1 MADVV
6 QKMLFDASQAIS
18 ELDKLNGKL
27 NEANTALGAMQGGSG
42 RGVAALDKVEK
53 KTEKTKKK
61 TEELTI
67 SWQTMIR
74 VLATQVLVRGL
85 NAVTQGLQDAVESAR
100 LLGIAIEEIRTID
113 SAGRGAEQLSSE
125 ILNLSDAIGKAP
137 VDLAEGLYQTLSN
150 QVVAAG
156 DALQFTAE
164 AAKLAT
170 VTASETGD
178 AVNALSSVMNSYSME
193 AGQAEHVAG
202 TLFKTIEL
210 GRLRLNEIANVIG
223 RVTPLTSE
231 LGIAWEETAASIA
244 VMTRQGVRADTA
256 ITQLRAVVTRLI
268 KPTDDM
274 REIFHKWGVDDGK
287 QAIATFGGLTG
298 VLKKLEGETGNSSEG
313 MADLLRNVRAITGA
327 LGIMVDDGELVAKV
341 MGQIAEGTEAA
352 SNAWE
357 QFRQSDAQK
366 LTQSVQQFQNS
377 MSRLGTQV
385 LPAVNGAMAVLNGFI
400 EAETKGIMA
409 LTGQFTPAVKA
420 ANLYADAFQRGA
432 AESEKISKAMAN
444 VDEDRWDKLS
454 KAANLYYAEANKK
467 ERELA
472 KIRDNSIKQ
481 ATKVLEQAGKNLTEF
496 YKEHIKELENFS
508 KQAAGRIKKNLALI
522 AGIEQDILD
531 QQLDYRL
538 EKEEDNYGKIKILE
552 AELAKNRQAAAKAA
566 QDLTATPESQEAV
579 FGILDRGLDLAKQIR
594 DLEKEGETGTSRRV
608 AAEAQIERI
617 QRNKIAI
624 AMAAN
629 DITAEAK
636 TLVDE
641 QIDKEIEG
649 QARIAELLKQKKE
662 LYADGNELT
671 KEEQAIDKAI
681 TEEISAI
688 NKELSKGTDQLKKF
702 GLDDANFA
710 AMVKSLEDALNQA
723 TKDWEAERLRA
734 EAEFRNMVLPITLT
748 LDPTGLKREF
758 AESRDIIQGAT
769 EGEGTFFRR
778 ADVAA
783 VEEQK
788 KIIADETQILGLRAE
803 SKKVLDAMGISLAE
817 SAKLQKQQTDEAYR
831 SLTPWVAIHKNAEAA
846 RESRAQQ
853 LIEAKQLTAEGARLQ
868 QSYVAM
874 RTDLIANK
882 TVTQEQV
889 QALKNQTI
897 EAYKNQQITKEQ
909 ALLHVQNLKA
919 ISKVAQKTR
928 EANKIEAELPSR
940 EKRQLLDQVLG
951 VQQQILDAEKTEAQV
966 AAESE
971 ASYQANKAAMEGTVQ
986 PANSVATASG
996 EVATNASSAATSTE
1010 AIGTNAAGSVGN
1022 LNAAASAA
1030 GNLAG
1035 NLERAARAAASIG
1048 GGGGVQS
1055 NPHLFAGGRVFAANG
1070 RLFRGQDRTLV
1081 SAADGETI
1089 INKQSSRRFFS
1100 ELNAMNQGSQ
1110 PAFREQGG
1118 PVTNVGDVNVTVQG
1132 GDSSQQT
1139 VREIGHALRRE
1150 IQRGNIKLR

>member
-268 KPTDDM
+268 KPTDD
-274 REIFHKWGVDDGK
+274 KWGVDDGK

-481 ATKVLEQAGKNLTEF
+481 ATKVLEQAGKNT
-496 YKEHIKELENFS
+496 
-508 KQAAGRIKKNLALI
+508 
-522 AGIEQDILD
+522 
-531 QQLDYRL
+531 
-538 EKEEDNYGKIKILE
+538 
-552 AELAKNRQAAAKAA
+552 
-566 QDLTATPESQEAV
+566 
-579 FGILDRGLDLAKQIR
+579 
-594 DLEKEGETGTSRRV
+594 
-608 AAEAQIERI
+608 
-617 QRNKIAI
+617 RN
-624 AMAAN
+624 
-629 DITAEAK
+629 
-636 TLVDE
+636 
-641 QIDKEIEG
+641 
-649 QARIAELLKQKKE
+649 
-662 LYADGNELT
+662 
-671 KEEQAIDKAI
+671 
-681 TEEISAI
+681 IS
-688 NKELSKGTDQLKKF
+688 
-702 GLDDANFA
+702 
-710 AMVKSLEDALNQA
+710 KSLRISPSKPQ
-723 TKDWEAERLRA
+723 
-734 EAEFRNMVLPITLT
+734 
-748 LDPTGLKREF
+748 
-758 AESRDIIQGAT
+758 AESR
-769 EGEGTFFRR
+769 
-778 ADVAA
+778 
-783 VEEQK
+783 
-788 KIIADETQILGLRAE
+788 
-803 SKKVLDAMGISLAE
+803 
-817 SAKLQKQQTDEAYR
+817 
-831 SLTPWVAIHKNAEAA
+831 
-846 RESRAQQ
+846 
-853 LIEAKQLTAEGARLQ
+853 
-868 QSYVAM
+868 
-874 RTDLIANK
+874 RTW
-882 TVTQEQV
+882 
-889 QALKNQTI
+889 
-897 EAYKNQQITKEQ
+897 
-909 ALLHVQNLKA
+909 
-919 ISKVAQKTR
+919 R
-928 EANKIEAELPSR
+928 
-940 EKRQLLDQVLG
+940 
-951 VQQQILDAEKTEAQV
+951 
-966 AAESE
+966 
-971 ASYQANKAAMEGTVQ
+971 
-986 PANSVATASG
+986 
-996 EVATNASSAATSTE
+996 
-1010 AIGTNAAGSVGN
+1010 
-1022 LNAAASAA
+1022 
-1030 GNLAG
+1030 
-1035 NLERAARAAASIG
+1035 
-1048 GGGGVQS
+1048 
-1055 NPHLFAGGRVFAANG
+1055 
-1070 RLFRGQDRTLV
+1070 
-1081 SAADGETI
+1081 
-1089 INKQSSRRFFS
+1089 
-1100 ELNAMNQGSQ
+1100 
-1110 PAFREQGG
+1110 
-1118 PVTNVGDVNVTVQG
+1118 
-1132 GDSSQQT
+1132 
-1139 VREIGHALRRE
+1139 
-1150 IQRGNIKLR
+1150 